1 MGMSASQARY
11 LELTARRS
19 NLEFEAQQICHKR
32 LTLAEQTE
40 RIATNYN
47 AKISDRHLYYDA
59 PYTLQTGIDENGNA
73 RPLVSFGESSATRKR
88 LDYFDITNSIA
99 HETQPGLGMRIL
111 NADGKIVVPA
121 LPEGANPD
129 DYVVD
134 ATIVANQT
142 DGANSYEN
150 ACNYLEDK
158 LRTGEWYLQQP
169 MTTKYTE
176 VNENGEEITKTD
188 TTWSNTNY
196 QTLTNINDLLYTDND
211 SAAQAEYTRDSERI
225 QQQDKMLEM
234 RLKQITTEQEAVK
247 AEQEGLKKII
257 DDNIDKSFKTFA

>member
-40 RIATNYN
+40 RIAKNYN
-47 AKISDRHLYYDA
+47 ARISDRHLYYDA
-59 PYTLQTGIDENGNA
+59 PYTIETGLDENGNA
-73 RPLVSFGESSATRKR
+73 RPIVSFGESTATRKR
-88 LDYFDITNSIA
+88 LDYFDITNSI
-99 HETQPGLGMRIL
+99 TDKNQPGLGMRIL
-111 NADGKIVVPA
+111 NTDGKIVVPS
-121 LPEGANPD
+121 LPTGANPD
-129 DYVVD
+129 EYIVD
-134 ATIVANQT
+134 ATIVPNQS

-158 LRTGEWYLQQP
+158 LRTGEWSLQQAT
-169 MTTKYTE
+169 TTKYTTTD
-176 VNENGEEITKTD
+176 ENGEEITKTE
-188 TTWSNTNY
+188 TVWSNTNY
-196 QTLTNINDLLYTDND
+196 QTLSNINDLLYTEND
-211 SAAQAEYTRDSERI
+211 SAAQAEYTRDSDRI

-257 DDNIDKSFKTFA
+257 DDNIDKTFKTFA